1 MVRLDYL
8 LPLMCGEI
16 TEAYKFVLNLFGA
29 DLREDSTRVKVR
41 CDDLRTILEGVAF
54 EDVAVRINSAVEE
67 LYDGGRF
74 SYELMGNA
82 VVRSVFSVGDTALG
96 GRAFEVLDSGLSE
109 GVFSGIVGSIGA
121 NIARLSVSY
130 LKLDGLPSVGCVSK
144 LYLDTKDFKRGEMD
158 NKPLLLLDVDIEK
171 LRERLMECL
180 GVDGL
185 HIVFR
190 STAAVTLYSR
200 TGCAPSED
208 AGYSF
213 VCPRFSVEG
222 YAAADTVDFIKGADQ
237 NLFLPTNV
245 IVSVRK
251 ACAEIANVGWDR
263 RKCVYSTSVDSVGG
277 KFAGVCVGNRD
288 EVTEENGRGHEYW
301 KLMPVEGMRVAE
313 VSTLNVRVREL
324 FGRQRLFAADV
335 FGMWGLKLDDGSWFF
350 PGLGVYTVVPGDGEL
365 GYFVVESDFAS
376 AMCSKKMRFYGD
388 CDNGYN
394 RLSGF
399 MSDFGVSFRLNV
411 EGDHNRHSFVKITHE
426 LLVEVLG

>member
-8 LPLMCGEI
+8 LPLMCGQVLYAFI
-16 TEAYKFVLNLFGA
+16 FVLNSFGA
-29 DLREDSTRVKVR
+29 DLRESSETKVR
-41 CDDLRTILEGVAF
+41 YDDLRTLLEGAAF

-67 LYDGGRF
+67 LYNGSLFRF
-74 SYELMGNA
+74 ELMGNA
-82 VVRSVFSVGDTALG
+82 VVHSVFSKGDVKVG
-96 GRAFEVLDSGLSE
+96 GRNFEVLDSGLSE
-109 GVFSGIVGSIGA
+109 VVFSGIVGSIGA
-121 NIARLSVSY
+121 NITRLSISY
-130 LKLDGLPSVGCVSK
+130 LKLDGLPSVGCISK
-144 LYLDTKDFKRGEMD
+144 LYLDTEDFKRGEMD

-222 YAAADTVDFIKGADQ
+222 YAAEDTVAFIKGADQ
-237 NLFLPTNV
+237 NLFLPTNI

-251 ACAEIANVGWDR
+251 ACAEISNVGWDR
-263 RKCVYSTSVDSVGG
+263 RKCVYSTSVDYVGC
-277 KFAGVCVGNRD
+277 KFAGICIGNRD
-288 EVTEENGRGHEYW
+288 AVTEGNGRGCEYW
-301 KLMPVEGMRVAE
+301 KLMLVEGMRAAE

-324 FGRQRLFAADV
+324 FGRQRLFADDV

-376 AMCSKKMRFYGD
+376 AMCSKMSFMGD
-388 CDNGYN
+388 FDNGGN
-394 RLSGF
+394 RVICC
-399 MSDFGVSFRLNV
+399 MSDFGLSFRLYVRNTLTL
-411 EGDHNRHSFVKITHE
+411 HSFVKITHE